1 LGKIVVFNDFLCT
14 FARNINNKPSKKLT
28 NILKYASKSAGA
40 IVVAAFMIAGQAVQA
55 QINTEQVINV
65 GRNAMYFEDYV
76 LSIQYFNQA
85 IAAKPYLAKP
95 YFYRSI
101 AKLNLDDYRGA
112 EEDASKAI
120 ELNPF
125 ITDAWEVRGVARQNL
140 GNEHGAIEDY
150 AHALSLV
157 PFNRQLMFN
166 MAVAQTGVEDY
177 AAADSTFTELLK
189 HYPGYSN
196 GYLGRARLN
205 LARTDTVAA
214 IKDIDKALEID
225 GNSFNAHT
233 MRADIAIHQGKENYP
248 EAIKHIDN
256 AIKLQPRL
264 AGLYVNRAYLRYS
277 TDDWFG
283 AMSDYDY
290 AIELEPMNK
299 LALFNRGL
307 LEMEVNANDKA
318 LADFTKVLKM
328 DPSDV
333 RARYNRSV
341 IYSNLRQFNKAIA
354 DVNYVIEAFPDFP
367 TGYYMRSEYYR
378 LAGNLNSAINDR
390 NKAKA
395 IGKKLRPTD
404 GKVDGHNAK
413 EEAEDP
419 EELARREFATL
430 LTVEDNTDFREEYNN
445 TAIRGKVQD
454 RNINIEIEPMM
465 ELTFYASSSE
475 LRQNSYY
482 IKEIDELNATR
493 ALRFAILVSNDIPQL
508 QDSELIDRHFKS
520 IEYYNSYISTHTPR
534 TIDYIGRAL
543 DFITVHD
550 YTSAILD
557 LNRAIA
563 LSPDYSPAYMLRAQA
578 LARQLESSVEL
589 EEQPSKDGAAQNN
602 RGVLER
608 KKIDEIIDDLETT
621 IKLSPR
627 NAFAWFNKGNML
639 VKRGDYDKAI
649 EAYGMAISIKSDLAE
664 AYYNRGYLYLK
675 NGNRQGGVADLSKAG
690 ELGVVSAYNLM
701 KRISQ

>member
-1 LGKIVVFNDFLCT
+1 MANIIKIQ
-14 FARNINNKPSKKLT
+14 NKIAAWFGAMLAIALPFV
-28 NILKYASKSAGA
+28 SAQRA
-40 IVVAAFMIAGQAVQA
+40 EA

-85 IAAKPYLAKP
+85 ISAKPYQARP
-95 YFYRSI
+95 YFYRAI
-101 AKLNLDDYRGA
+101 AKLNLDDFRGA

-120 ELNPF
+120 ELNPY

-140 GNEHGAIEDY
+140 GNEQGAIADY
-150 AHALSLV
+150 KHALALV
-157 PFNRQLMFN
+157 PYNRQLMFN
-166 MAVAQTGVEDY
+166 MAVAQTGVKDY
-177 AAADSTFTELLK
+177 AAADSTFTELLER
-189 HYPGYSN
+189 YPGYEN
-196 GYLGRARLN
+196 GYLGRARLS
-205 LARTDTVAA
+205 LAKNDTIAAVA
-214 IKDIDKALEID
+214 DIDKALEIEPK
-225 GNSFNAHT
+225 SFNGHT
-233 MRADIAIHQGKENYP
+233 MRADIAIHQGKDSYP
-248 EAIKHIDN
+248 EAIKHIDE
-256 AIKLQPRL
+256 AIKLQPRT

-290 AIELEPMNK
+290 ALELEPSNK

-318 LADFTKVLKM
+318 LADFTKVLSM

-333 RARYNRSV
+333 RARYNRAV
-341 IYSNLRQFNKAIA
+341 IYGNTRQYNKAIA

-367 TGYYMRSEYYR
+367 TGYYMRSDLYR
-378 LAGNLNSAINDR
+378 QSGNLSAAIKDSD
-390 NKAKA
+390 KAKA
-395 IGKKLRPTD
+395 ISRKLRPTD
-404 GKVDGHNAK
+404 GKVNTKTNAD
-413 EEAEDP
+413 EANDNP
-419 EELARREFATL
+419 EELVRREFASL

-454 RNINIEIEPMM
+454 KNIAIEIEPMM
-465 ELTFYASSSE
+465 ELTFYSSPTE

-482 IKEIDELNATR
+482 IKEIDDLNATR
-493 ALRFAILVSNDIPQL
+493 SLRYAVLVSNSIPTL

-550 YTSAILD
+550 YTSALLD
-557 LNRAIA
+557 INRAIA
-563 LSPDYSPAYMLRAQA
+563 LSPDYAPAYMLRAQA
-578 LARQLESSVEL
+578 AARQLESVGVGADDSKVNAGNRNIL
-589 EEQPSKDGAAQNN
+589 E
-602 RGVLER
+602 
-608 KKIDEIIDDLETT
+608 KKAIDDIIADLDTT

-627 NAFAWFNKGNML
+627 NAFAWYNKGNML
-639 VKRGDYDKAI
+639 VKRGDYAEAIKAYDS
-649 EAYGMAISIKSDLAE
+649 AVSIKSDLAE
-664 AYYNRGYLYLK
+664 AYYNRGYIYLK
-675 NGNRQGGVADLSKAG
+675 TGNRQAGIADLSKAG

>member
-1 LGKIVVFNDFLCT
+1 MTDILSKASRCAGTIMALT
-14 FARNINNKPSKKLT
+14 FGLMVTP
-28 NILKYASKSAGA
+28 KSE
-40 IVVAAFMIAGQAVQA
+40 A

-85 IAAKPYLAKP
+85 ISAKPYLAKP

-101 AKLNLDDYRGA
+101 AKLNLDDFRGA

-140 GNEHGAIEDY
+140 GNEQGAIDDY
-150 AHALSLV
+150 KHALSLI
-157 PFNRQLMFN
+157 PYNRQLMFN
-166 MAVAQTGVEDY
+166 MAIAQTGVEDY
-177 AAADSTFTELLK
+177 AAADSTFNELLK
-189 HYPGYSN
+189 RYPGYEN

-205 LARTDTVAA
+205 LARTDTISA
-214 IKDIDKALEID
+214 IADIDKALEID
-225 GNSFNAHT
+225 NNSFNGHT

-248 EAIKHIDN
+248 EALKHMDE
-256 AIKLQPRL
+256 AIKLQPRM
-264 AGLYVNRAYLRYS
+264 AGLYVNRAFLRYS
-277 TDDWFG
+277 TNDWFG

-290 AIELEPMNK
+290 ALELEPMNK
-299 LALFNRGL
+299 IALFNRGL

-333 RARYNRSV
+333 RARYNRAI
-341 IYSNLRQFNKAIA
+341 IYSNIRQYNKAIA
-354 DVNYVIEAFPDFP
+354 DVNQVIEAFPDFP
-367 TGYYMRSEYYR
+367 TGYYMRSEFYR
-378 LAGNLNSAINDR
+378 ASGNLNAAIKDSD
-390 NKAKA
+390 KAKA
-395 IGKKLRPTD
+395 ISRRLRPTD
-404 GKVDGHNAK
+404 GKVESTNNMADTSEN
-413 EEAEDP
+413 P
-419 EELARREFATL
+419 EELARREFASL
-430 LTVEDNTDFREEYNN
+430 LTVDDNTDFREEYNN

-454 RNINIEIEPMM
+454 RNFNVEIEPMM
-465 ELTFYASSSE
+465 ELTYYSSPSE
-475 LRQNSYY
+475 LRQNTYY

-493 ALRFAILVSNDIPQL
+493 SLRFAIMVSNSIPSL
-508 QDSELIDRHFKS
+508 QDEDLIDKHFKS

-550 YTSAILD
+550 YTSAIRD
-557 LNRAIA
+557 IDRAIA

-578 LARQLESSVEL
+578 LARQLESS
-589 EEQPSKDGAAQNN
+589 DAASSSDVQGVSNEASN
-602 RGVLER
+602 RAIVER
-608 KKIDEIIDDLETT
+608 KTIDDIISDLDTT

-627 NAFAWFNKGNML
+627 NAFAWYNKGNIL
-639 VKRGDYDKAI
+639 VKRGDYDEAIKA
-649 EAYGMAISIKSDLAE
+649 YSNAISIKSDLAE

-675 NGNRQGGVADLSKAG
+675 NGNRQGGISDLSKAG

>member
-1 LGKIVVFNDFLCT
+1 MRAAL
-14 FARNINNKPSKKLT
+14 FA
-28 NILKYASKSAGA
+28 AMMFAGHTT
-40 IVVAAFMIAGQAVQA
+40 QA

-85 IAAKPYLAKP
+85 IAAKPYLARP

-140 GNEHGAIEDY
+140 GNDRGAIEDY
-150 AHALSLV
+150 KHALSLV

-166 MAVAQTGVEDY
+166 MAAAQTGIEDY
-177 AAADSTFTELLK
+177 AAADSTFNELLER
-189 HYPGYSN
+189 YPGYGN

-233 MRADIAIHQGKENYP
+233 MRADIAIHQGKDKYP
-248 EAIKHIDN
+248 EAIKHIDE
-256 AIKLQPRL
+256 AIKLQPRV
-264 AGLYVNRAYLRYS
+264 AGLYVNRAFLKYS
-277 TDDWFG
+277 TNDWFG

-290 AIELEPMNK
+290 ALELEPLNK

-318 LADFTKVLKM
+318 LADFTKVLNM
-328 DPSDV
+328 EPNDV
-333 RARYNRSV
+333 RARYNRAV
-341 IYSNLRQFNKAIA
+341 IYSNKRQYNKAIA

-367 TGYYMRSEYYR
+367 TGYYMRSEFYR
-378 LAGNLNSAINDR
+378 QAGNLNAAISDR
-390 NKAKA
+390 DRAKA
-395 IGKKLRPTD
+395 LGRKLRPTD
-404 GKVDGHNAK
+404 GKVDSK
-413 EEAEDP
+413 SKIEEEENP
-419 EELARREFATL
+419 EELARREFASL

-454 RNINIEIEPMM
+454 RNYSIEIEPMM
-465 ELTFYASSSE
+465 ELTFYSSPSE
-475 LRQNSYY
+475 LRQNTYY
-482 IKEIDELNATR
+482 IKEIDDLNATR
-493 ALRFAILVSNDIPQL
+493 SLRFAILVSNAIPQL
-508 QDSELIDRHFKS
+508 QDETLIDRHFKS

-543 DFITVHD
+543 DFITIHD
-550 YTSAILD
+550 YTSALRDLD
-557 LNRAIA
+557 RAIA

-578 LARQLESSVEL
+578 SARKLESASEND
-589 EEQPSKDGAAQNN
+589 ESDAKN
-602 RGVLER
+602 RAVLER
-608 KKIDEIIDDLETT
+608 KTIDEIIADLDTT
-621 IKLSPR
+621 VKLSPR
-627 NAFAWFNKGNML
+627 NAFAWYNKGNMY
-639 VKRGDYDKAI
+639 VKRGDIDKAI
-649 EAYGMAISIKSDLAE
+649 EAYTTAISIKSDLAE

-675 NGNRQGGVADLSKAG
+675 NGNRQGGIADLSKAG